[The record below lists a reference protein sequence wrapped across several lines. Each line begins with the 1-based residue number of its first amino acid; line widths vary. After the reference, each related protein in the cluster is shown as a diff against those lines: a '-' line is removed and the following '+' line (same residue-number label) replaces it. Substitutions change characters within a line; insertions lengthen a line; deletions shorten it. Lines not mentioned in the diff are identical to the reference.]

1 LCFFAAQDALQP
13 VASGC
18 GNDSLAAAAHPSSA
32 ASAFIG
38 PLSVSRDAQAINL
51 PLGLPAH
58 ALH

>member
-1 LCFFAAQDALQP
+1 MTTQP
-13 VASGC
+13 SLGRANGASGC

-32 ASAFIG
+32 ASAFVG
-38 PLSVSRDAQAINL
+38 PLSVTRDAQAINL